1 MPTSRWR
8 VPAQNFYFAVPMADG
23 APMKNSS
30 TKSYAG
36 AARLPSRTNLA
47 GCRQGLQPAEL
58 DVITNRLAAG
68 GRIERN
74 MRSTGRRPVTL
85 FESPRGEIFWGV
97 RA

>member
-8 VPAQNFYFAVPMADG
+8 VPPKFLLRRPDG
-23 APMKNSS
+23 RWRSYEELVDEVVTRAPR
-30 TKSYAG
+30 G
-36 AARLPSRTNLA
+36 CRRTNLA
-47 GCRQGLQPAEL
+47 DAVGLQPAEL